1 MKDAHIVSLQAQL
14 REKEDMIQN
23 KSKVR
28 FPSHMTL
35 NIINIMTDFNR
46 ASRVVVSLGRQCYI
60 IVKVLCKGVNGIYMF
75 FNWFIVVVFL
85 ASAAL
90 NEIFKIGSLK

>member
-35 NIINIMTDFNR
+35 NIIIIMTDFNR

-60 IVKVLCKGVNGIYMF
+60 IVLCKGVNGIYMF
-75 FNWFIVVVFL
+75 FNLFIVVVFL